1 MSKNGTSFRS
11 IKWRPASLVDLPL
24 GENGNLGRTDYVEKA
39 ERVGSA
45 FLNGNLM
52 VSRRSA
58 LASAAC
64 FLGAPLINRG
74 RFRLFAE
81 PNAPGTIASA
91 NPEYSA
97 ETLDLVRSSTV
108 IDMLGLLTLDYK
120 KLASWRAPEGFQA
133 SEFQRLKNS
142 GITVFHPAVGFT
154 DGDIYE
160 ESLKDITG
168 WNLFIGGHA
177 GEFLRVDSIA
187 DLESAKTSGKI
198 GIIIGQQN
206 SSHFRTVDDVNS
218 FYAMGQRVS
227 QLTYAPNRIGGGSTD
242 PHDGG
247 LTDYGSQ
254 IVARMNALGMAVD
267 ISHCADR
274 TTLDAIE
281 ASQKPVLIT
290 HSNCRAL
297 MKSSAR
303 CKSDVAIRKMA
314 AKGGVM
320 GITMVRFFVGASDT
334 VTIENV
340 LDHIDHVVQLVGVE
354 HVGIGTDVDLDGRDH
369 GKTPGRRNDLDG
381 IAYQKKIFDLTEGLV
396 RRNYGRDDIRL
407 ILGGNF
413 ERALNEIWAHA

>member
-1 MSKNGTSFRS
+1 
-11 IKWRPASLVDLPL
+11 V
-24 GENGNLGRTDYVEKA
+24 
-39 ERVGSA
+39 
-45 FLNGNLM
+45 
-52 VSRRSA
+52 
-58 LASAAC
+58 
-64 FLGAPLINRG
+64 
-74 RFRLFAE
+74 
-81 PNAPGTIASA
+81 
-91 NPEYSA
+91 
-97 ETLDLVRSSTV
+97 VRESTV

-120 KLASWRAPEGFQA
+120 KLETWQTPDGFRAA
-133 SEFQRLKNS
+133 EFQRLKNS

-154 DGDIYE
+154 NGNIYE

-168 WNLFIGGHA
+168 WNIFIAGYA
-177 GEFLRVDSIA
+177 GEFLRVDSVA
-187 DLESAKTSGKI
+187 DLEAAKKQGKI

-206 SSHFRTVDDVNS
+206 SSHFRTVDDVDH

-247 LTDYGSQ
+247 LTEYGAQ
-254 IVARMNALGMAVD
+254 IVARMNSLGMAVD

-281 ASQKPVLIT
+281 ASRKPVLIT
-290 HSNCRAL
+290 HANCRAL
-297 MKSSAR
+297 VKGSAR
-303 CKSDVAIRKMA
+303 CKSDAAIQKTA

-334 VTIENV
+334 VTIEDV
-340 LDHIDHVVQLVGVE
+340 LDHIDHVVKLAGVE

-381 IAYQKKIFDLTEGLV
+381 IAYQKKIYDLTEGLF
-396 RRNYGRDDIRL
+396 RRNYSRENIKL

-413 ERALNEIWAHA
+413 KRALNEIWSAPA